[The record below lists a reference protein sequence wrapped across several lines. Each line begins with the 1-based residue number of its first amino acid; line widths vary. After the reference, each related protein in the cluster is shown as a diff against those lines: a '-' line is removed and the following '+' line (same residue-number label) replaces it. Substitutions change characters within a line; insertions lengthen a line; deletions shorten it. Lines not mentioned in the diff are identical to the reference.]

1 MRMHLLIQSLLTY
14 HDDPRAPEDPVIPV
28 NVADRVQD
36 IMVTPAADTA
46 LGTGS
51 SVVRHDDLLI
61 SGHEEGLLVLPDRL
75 DEKAVHVDLGLLL
88 LLVRLEM
95 LG

>member
-1 MRMHLLIQSLLTY
+1 M
-14 HDDPRAPEDPVIPV
+14 PRASKDPVTPV
-28 NVADRVQD
+28 NVMDRVQD
-36 IMVTPAADTA
+36 IREAAAADTA

-61 SGHEEGLLVLPDRL
+61 SGHEERLLVLPDRL

>member
-1 MRMHLLIQSLLTY
+1 MRVHLLIHSLLTY
-14 HDDPRAPEDPVIPV
+14 HDEPRAPEDPVIPV

-51 SVVRHDDLLI
+51 TVVRHHHLLVP
-61 SGHEEGLLVLPDRL
+61 GHEQR
-75 DEKAVHVDLGLLL
+75 LLL
-88 LLVRLEM
+88 LPD
-95 LG
+95 